1 MTARS
6 HLKKAFLI
14 AVVLSFPGCGKEVVQ
29 SEGAPPPEVLV
40 TQVVKAD
47 VPIVREWVGT
57 LDGSENA
64 DIRARVAGYL
74 QKKDYQEGSYVK
86 EGDLLF
92 EIDPRPFEAALDEAK
107 SQLDQAQAVQLAT
120 EADFERSQDLFNK
133 KVISEQEF
141 ENKKQLNQ
149 ANVAKVAALEAAVE
163 TARLNLGFTKISAP
177 VDGIAGI
184 AKAQIGDLVGPGST
198 ATLTTVSKI
207 DPIRLYFPLSEKD
220 YKQYASALQKMMQMP
235 ESERQEA
242 IEMVFA
248 DGTVYPRKGKFS
260 FVDRHVDPTTGTILI
275 AANFPNPDHTLRP
288 GQFAKARA
296 VIEKIQGA
304 LLVPERALVE
314 LQGSYQIG
322 VLGEDN
328 KAEIRP
334 IKIGPR
340 SNGRVVVTEG
350 LKEGE
355 SVIVEGVQKVKPG
368 MVVTAKPYQE
378 PTPDKAGLNGR
389 AKFHLSL
396 ETRTRRS
403 ASLPAHDTASSAQAE
418 RKSAAS

>member
-1 MTARS
+1 
-6 HLKKAFLI
+6 
-14 AVVLSFPGCGKEVVQ
+14 
-29 SEGAPPPEVLV
+29 LV
-40 TQVVKAD
+40 TQVVKGD

-64 DIRARVAGYL
+64 DIRARVTGYL
-74 QKKDYQEGSYVK
+74 RKKDYQEGSYVK

-120 EADFERSQDLFNK
+120 EADFERSQELFNK

-141 ENKKQLNQ
+141 ENKRQLNQ
-149 ANVAKVAALEAAVE
+149 ANVAKVAALQAAVE
-163 TARLNLGFTKISAP
+163 TAQLNLGFTKITAP
-177 VDGIAGI
+177 VDGIAGL

-198 ATLTTVSKI
+198 TTLTTVSKI
-207 DPIRLYFPLSEKD
+207 EPIRLYFPLSEKD
-220 YKQYASALQKMMQMP
+220 YKQHANTLQKAMQKP
-235 ESERQEA
+235 ESEREETIQ
-242 IEMVFA
+242 MLFA
-248 DGTVYPRKGKFS
+248 DGTDYPQKGKFS
-260 FVDRHVDPTTGTILI
+260 FVDRHVDPTTGTILV

-288 GQFAKARA
+288 GQYAKARA
-296 VIEKIQGA
+296 VIEKIQDA

-340 SNGRVVVTEG
+340 YKGQMVVTEG

-355 SVIVEGVQKVKPG
+355 KVIVEGVQKVRPG

-378 PTPDKAGLNGR
+378 PKA
-389 AKFHLSL
+389 
-396 ETRTRRS
+396 
-403 ASLPAHDTASSAQAE
+403 DTAGSQTALEEPKPATS
-418 RKSAAS
+418 

>member
-1 MTARS
+1 MPLNKSAGTARS
-6 HLKKAFLI
+6 ALSLRTTTSSLAKAFF
-14 AVVLSFPGCGKEVVQ
+14 VVVVFSLAGCGKKTVQ
-29 SEGAPPPEVLV
+29 TESAPPPEVLV

-47 VPIVREWVGT
+47 VPIVRAWVGT

-107 SQLDQAQAVQLAT
+107 SQLDQAKAVQLAT
-120 EADFERSQDLFNK
+120 EADFARSQDLFNK

-141 ENKKQLNQ
+141 ENKKQLNL
-149 ANVAKVAALEAAVE
+149 ANVAKVGALQAAVE
-163 TARLNLGFTKISAP
+163 TAQLNLGFTKISAP
-177 VDGIAGI
+177 VDGIAGA

-198 ATLTTVSKI
+198 ATTLTTVSKI

-220 YKQYASALQKMMQMP
+220 YKQYASALQKMMQTP
-235 ESERQEA
+235 DSEREEN

-248 DGTVYPRKGKFS
+248 DGTVYPQKGKFS
-260 FVDRHVDPTTGTILI
+260 FVDRQVDPTTGTILI
-275 AANFPNPDHTLRP
+275 AINFPNPGHTLRP

-296 VIEKIQGA
+296 VIENIQGA
-304 LLVPERALVE
+304 LLVPQRALVE

-322 VLGEDN
+322 VIGEDN

-340 SNGRVVVTEG
+340 YKSQVVVTEG

-355 SVIVEGVQKVKPG
+355 KVIVEGVQKVRPG

-378 PTPDKAGLNGR
+378 QTA
-389 AKFHLSL
+389 
-396 ETRTRRS
+396 
-403 ASLPAHDTASSAQAE
+403 DTAGSRPMQEE
-418 RKSAAS
+418 RKPGAS

>member
-1 MTARS
+1 MLPRNPLPTPISIVPRPSLTKALTA
-6 HLKKAFLI
+6 KAVIFAAVFSFL
-14 AVVLSFPGCGKEVVQ
+14 GCGKKAVQ
-29 SEGAPPPEVLV
+29 TEAGPPPEVLV

-47 VPIVREWVGT
+47 VPIVRAWVGT

-86 EGDLLF
+86 EGELLF

-107 SQLDQAQAVQLAT
+107 SQLDQARAVQLAT

-141 ENKKQLNQ
+141 ENKKQLNL
-149 ANVAKVAALEAAVE
+149 ANVAKVGALEAAVE
-163 TARLNLGFTKISAP
+163 TAQLNLGFTKISAP
-177 VDGIAGI
+177 VDGIAGA

-220 YKQYASALQKMMQMP
+220 YRQYASPLQKMMQTP
-235 ESERQEA
+235 DSEREA
-242 IEMVFA
+242 AVEMVFA
-248 DGTVYPRKGKFS
+248 DGTVYPQKGKFS

-275 AANFPNPDHTLRP
+275 AVNFPNTDHTLRP

-304 LLVPERALVE
+304 LLVPERALVD

-322 VLGEDN
+322 VLDEGN

-340 SNGRVVVTEG
+340 YKGQVVVTEG

-355 SVIVEGVQKVKPG
+355 KVIVEGVQKVRPG

-378 PTPDKAGLNGR
+378 PTADTGN
-389 AKFHLSL
+389 SN
-396 ETRTRRS
+396 
-403 ASLPAHDTASSAQAE
+403 PAQEE
-418 RKSAAS
+418 RKPAAS